1 MKNNNSKSS
10 LLVGSIFIFLILV
23 SPYLMYIYKAIPVT
37 ENYETIFGVIKGGL
51 YGTAENYIYWLFLK
65 FVPLYLLFIWFVTNK
80 HWWVHALIVP
90 ISVYIFQLVGVIND
104 SNDFVDEVEFIYT
117 VPIAIIVIGILYFL
131 RNKLSIYIQAL
142 NLKDVEDK
150 INALQDKKD

>member
-1 MKNNNSKSS
+1 M
-10 LLVGSIFIFLILV
+10 
-23 SPYLMYIYKAIPVT
+23 
-37 ENYETIFGVIKGGL
+37 
-51 YGTAENYIYWLFLK
+51 
-65 FVPLYLLFIWFVTNK
+65 
-80 HWWVHALIVP
+80 
-90 ISVYIFQLVGVIND
+90 YIFQLVGVIND